1 MTVQEQIEMIM
12 RKNGLRHLSA
22 FLFDDDTIRI
32 RTYRRE
38 QVSYYR
44 KHAEDKREYGK
55 NYYWKNKDRIRKYQH
70 EYYIKRRYGIS
81 PSNGRGNRPIN
92 HEELANALAYAY
104 SLRGTEIP
112 MDDAMSTSLQILSFF
127 GYENQVLGNSLDQE
141 DLALMYQLEDLD
153 LVKTEV
159 EYDTVAGN
167 KEWRINYF
175 LLNKK
180 KIREYASRER
190 ENETGKNE
198 FSSIYDNL
206 PEEAWAR

>member
-1 MTVQEQIEMIM
+1 MTVETEDSVETVQELVSDSYNSNSFTGAEAA
-12 RKNGLRHLSA
+12 S
-22 FLFDDDTIRI
+22 
-32 RTYRRE
+32 
-38 QVSYYR
+38 QV
-44 KHAEDKREYGK
+44 
-55 NYYWKNKDRIRKYQH
+55 
-70 EYYIKRRYGIS
+70 
-81 PSNGRGNRPIN
+81 IN
-92 HEELANALAYAY
+92 HQQLAGAIVHAL
-104 SLRGTEIP
+104 SLKGMEIS